1 MSLVLQIFDFVF
13 VTDCE
18 NKQLNSQNKFIMRK
32 SACSFA
38 IVKNQKPNRMK
49 EEKEKVEGAPIPSES
64 TPPSA
69 RSRMMERMKTRH
81 PDTEFADDDED
92 ALYEAM
98 NADMDADA
106 EELSGLRERE
116 QKLVSMLENDP
127 RTATFLASW
136 MKGENPYV
144 AMARIFGSDM
154 FDLADDPEFAD
165 KMAEANKEYHERL
178 AKSKNLEEEHKKN
191 WSASMD
197 MLDKLEDEG
206 YPAEDLTYAIEK
218 LGKIADD
225 GSKGHFSEE
234 DVLMVITAKNRDKD
248 IEEARHEAEVKGR
261 NAKIKE
267 MKRNANSGDGVTAL
281 GGGTQSAPSNRD
293 RGIFGLASEAR

>member
-1 MSLVLQIFDFVF
+1 
-13 VTDCE
+13 
-18 NKQLNSQNKFIMRK
+18 
-32 SACSFA
+32 
-38 IVKNQKPNRMK
+38 MK
-49 EEKEKVEGAPIPSES
+49 DELEKVEGTPMPSES
-64 TPPSA
+64 ASPSA

-81 PDTEFADDDED
+81 PDTEFADDDDD

-106 EELSGLRERE
+106 EELSGLKERE
-116 QKLVSMLENDP
+116 QKLVDMFENDP

-154 FDLADDPEFAD
+154 FDFAGDPDFAD
-165 KMAEANKEYHERL
+165 KMAEANKEYLDRL

-206 YPAEDLTYAIEK
+206 IPAEDLTYAIQK
-218 LGKIADD
+218 LGEIADN
-225 GSKGHFSEE
+225 GSEGRFSEE
-234 DVLMVITAKNRDKD
+234 DVRMVIAAKNRDKD

-267 MKRNANSGDGVTAL
+267 MKRSANSGDGVTAL
-281 GGGTQSAPSNRD
+281 GGGTQSAMSNKD
-293 RGIFGLASEAR
+293 RGIFGLASQAR